1 MKLTLNKW
9 SALYVLRS
17 LRANRERRSMLF
29 CRTDIVPPDPAPMK
43 RWGKGC
49 FSKDAHPIIGQ
60 LYGQKLYV
68 AVPSNETRVRTKGV
82 SSTVY
87 GSGIPEKSFIDVD
100 GGIAI
105 SSPELLFV
113 ELANDLRPIEHL
125 MLGHELCG
133 SFGRDAADPRNGDV
147 TYDIPPLTS
156 VGRIEAFI
164 QQTRSI
170 RGIARA
176 RASLKLLSDNAWSP
190 TESLIAAFM
199 ACRIDDM
206 GYAFGRLVMNKR
218 VFRNRDLP
226 DAKGSR
232 VPDVLV
238 AGSSVGLNY
247 DGLVHLDLESIARA
261 GFELG
266 LHPEKK
272 QSEVALRRAISDVR
286 AKVLDDTRRDRELSA
301 GGYTVFPVLKEDLY
315 QPGGLDQLIARV
327 VDVLERQTTLDLSET
342 KRALSAKPLSED
354 RYRLLRS
361 LLPGSYEPDV
371 KLHRYIAGH
380 QVGEGNPE
388 VVECWIEF

>member
-49 FSKDAHPIIGQ
+49 FSKDAHPTIGL

-176 RASLKLLSDNAWSP
+176 RASLAMHS
-190 TESLIAAFM
+190 
-199 ACRIDDM
+199 
-206 GYAFGRLVMNKR
+206 
-218 VFRNRDLP
+218 
-226 DAKGSR
+226 
-232 VPDVLV
+232 
-238 AGSSVGLNY
+238 AGS
-247 DGLVHLDLESIARA
+247 
-261 GFELG
+261 
-266 LHPEKK
+266 
-272 QSEVALRRAISDVR
+272 
-286 AKVLDDTRRDRELSA
+286 
-301 GGYTVFPVLKEDLY
+301 
-315 QPGGLDQLIARV
+315 
-327 VDVLERQTTLDLSET
+327 
-342 KRALSAKPLSED
+342 
-354 RYRLLRS
+354 
-361 LLPGSYEPDV
+361 
-371 KLHRYIAGH
+371 
-380 QVGEGNPE
+380 
-388 VVECWIEF
+388 